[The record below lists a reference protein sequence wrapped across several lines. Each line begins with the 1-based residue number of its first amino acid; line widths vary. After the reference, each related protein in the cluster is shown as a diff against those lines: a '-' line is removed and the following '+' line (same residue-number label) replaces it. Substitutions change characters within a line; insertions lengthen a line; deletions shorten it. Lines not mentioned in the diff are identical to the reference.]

1 MIMETHY
8 LVTILILAAI
18 CLAYFIF
25 RPFARRKREARKEV
39 PMDTKEPDITPL
51 QSEPDE
57 VIILDPI
64 HVNEPDS
71 AVLLYRKEGL
81 LVFGTARVPIDLI
94 KDISVNN
101 VSNPYLP
108 GAYHILLMLKD
119 GRVAHI
125 PAGQDGEWANEAL
138 KQLRDAVFT
147 GEPK

>member
-1 MIMETHY
+1 METHY

-25 RPFARRKREARKEV
+25 RPFARRKREARKDV
-39 PMDTKEPDITPL
+39 PMDMKEPDTTPL
-51 QSEPDE
+51 PDEPDE

-71 AVLLYRKEGL
+71 TILLYRTEGL
-81 LVFGTARVPIDLI
+81 LVFGAMRVSIDLI
-94 KDISVNN
+94 KDISINN
-101 VSNPYLP
+101 ASNFYIPC
-108 GAYHILLMLKD
+108 AYHILLMLKD

-138 KQLRDAVFT
+138 KQLREAVFT
-147 GEPK
+147 GKPE

>member
-1 MIMETHY
+1 METHY

-51 QSEPDE
+51 PSEPDE

-125 PAGQDGEWANEAL
+125 PAGRDGEWANEAL
-138 KQLRDAVFT
+138 KQLREAVFT
-147 GEPK
+147 GKPE

>member
-1 MIMETHY
+1 METHY

-18 CLAYFIF
+18 FLAFF
-25 RPFARRKREARKEV
+25 VARSLVRKKREDHKDV
-39 PMDTKEPDITPL
+39 PMDTKEPDTTPL
-51 QSEPDE
+51 PSEPDE

-71 AVLLYRKEGL
+71 TILLYRTEGL

-125 PAGQDGEWANEAL
+125 PAGQDAEWANDVL
-138 KQLRDAVFT
+138 IQLRDAIFS
-147 GEPK
+147 GEPE

>member
-1 MIMETHY
+1 M
-8 LVTILILAAI
+8 
-18 CLAYFIF
+18 
-25 RPFARRKREARKEV
+25 
-39 PMDTKEPDITPL
+39 
-51 QSEPDE
+51 
-57 VIILDPI
+57 
-64 HVNEPDS
+64 
-71 AVLLYRKEGL
+71 
-81 LVFGTARVPIDLI
+81 FGTARVPIDLI

>member
-1 MIMETHY
+1 METHY

-18 CLAYFIF
+18 CLAFVIA
-25 RPFARRKREARKEV
+25 RSFARKKREAQKDV
-39 PMDTKEPDITPL
+39 SMDTKEPDITPL
-51 QSEPDE
+51 PSEPDE

-71 AVLLYRKEGL
+71 TILLYRKEGL

-125 PAGQDGEWANEAL
+125 PAGQNGEWANEVL
-138 KQLRDAVFT
+138 EQLREAIFT

>member
-1 MIMETHY
+1 METHY

-18 CLAYFIF
+18 CLGFVI
-25 RPFARRKREARKEV
+25 ARSLARKKREDQKEV

-51 QSEPDE
+51 PSEPDE

-71 AVLLYRKEGL
+71 TLLLYRKEGL
-81 LVFGTARVPIDLI
+81 LVFGATRVSIDLI
-94 KDISVNN
+94 KDISINN
-101 VSNPYLP
+101 ASNFYIPC
-108 GAYHILLMLKD
+108 AYHILLMLKD

>member
-1 MIMETHY
+1 METHY

-18 CLAYFIF
+18 CLAFVI
-25 RPFARRKREARKEV
+25 ARSLARKKREAQKDV
-39 PMDTKEPDITPL
+39 PMDTKEPDTIPL
-51 QSEPDE
+51 PAEPDE
-57 VIILDPI
+57 VILLDPI

-71 AVLLYRKEGL
+71 AVLIYRKEGL
-81 LVFGTARVPIDLI
+81 LVFGAARVPIDLI

-125 PAGQDGEWANEAL
+125 PAGRDGEWADEAL

-147 GEPK
+147 GEPE

>member
-1 MIMETHY
+1 METHY

-51 QSEPDE
+51 PSEPDE

-125 PAGQDGEWANEAL
+125 PAGQNGEWANEVL
-138 KQLRDAVFT
+138 EQLREAVFT
-147 GEPK
+147 GKPE

>member
-1 MIMETHY
+1 METHY

-25 RPFARRKREARKEV
+25 RPFART
-39 PMDTKEPDITPL
+39 MDTKEPDITPL
-51 QSEPDE
+51 PSEPDE

-125 PAGQDGEWANEAL
+125 PAGQNGEWANEVL
-138 KQLRDAVFT
+138 EQLREAIFT